1 MTVARAPPPLA
12 SGRVH
17 EPSHTGSL
25 HRYCAPPRSDI
36 YNPDGTSRLLAG
48 WLRGAGD
55 DQAAAGLGFVKG
67 HDQHGGVANDDIEEE
82 GSVDAVGDD
91 VPDLAGYGVPE
102 IEEDAFR
109 ELYYSHVGGFDQR
122 WIEGSTEHWLDRLRN
137 NVALGNA
144 DAETRPA
151 DLVDR
156 NTFVSV
162 SWGQTR
168 KVAEVILAAV
178 AEGGRGTRATMEV
191 DPRQAGGLGRMGFR
205 REHADASPRGTVFM
219 SLGSRGC
226 TLQLRWLARPAA
238 CISSGGTTTQRVQAI

>member
-102 IEEDAFR
+102 IEEDAFCNVWIQHTR
-109 ELYYSHVGGFDQR
+109 QSRQKRTTDRRPGQDNVGQ
-122 WIEGSTEHWLDRLRN
+122 SY
-137 NVALGNA
+137 
-144 DAETRPA
+144 
-151 DLVDR
+151 
-156 NTFVSV
+156 
-162 SWGQTR
+162 
-168 KVAEVILAAV
+168 K
-178 AEGGRGTRATMEV
+178 GRQKG
-191 DPRQAGGLGRMGFR
+191 AGY
-205 REHADASPRGTVFM
+205 EDS
-219 SLGSRGC
+219 
-226 TLQLRWLARPAA
+226 
-238 CISSGGTTTQRVQAI
+238 GTTFGRPKVVPARESIHLQSFNMTRTQVVLSP

>member
-1 MTVARAPPPLA
+1 MPPSEAPARAHVRDVDSINTTTTTTPIVVSQRSGA
-12 SGRVH
+12 SSG
-17 EPSHTGSL
+17 
-25 HRYCAPPRSDI
+25 PRH
-36 YNPDGTSRLLAG
+36 YT
-48 WLRGAGD
+48 
-55 DQAAAGLGFVKG
+55 
-67 HDQHGGVANDDIEEE
+67 
-82 GSVDAVGDD
+82 
-91 VPDLAGYGVPE
+91 
-102 IEEDAFR
+102 FR